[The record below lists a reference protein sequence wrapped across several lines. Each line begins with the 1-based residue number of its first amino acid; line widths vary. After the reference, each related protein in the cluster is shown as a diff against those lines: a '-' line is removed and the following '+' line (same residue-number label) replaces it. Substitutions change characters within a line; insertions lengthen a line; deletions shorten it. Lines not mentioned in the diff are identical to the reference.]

1 MKICTKD
8 TEEVRGLR
16 YEDLE
21 VGDVFRL
28 ETSQRGEVVAIRS
41 SEGYVYLAHSR
52 NPHLLGMTFHKPSS
66 TARIDTTTLTR
77 YPNACIVLGDP
88 E

>member
-21 VGDVFRL
+21 VGDIFVW
-28 ETSQRGEVVAIRS
+28 IRTNDNAVLKT
-41 SEGYVYLAHSR
+41 SEGYVYLLDPYAGKHYDDMESADS
-52 NPHLLGMTFHKPSS
+52 LV
-66 TARIDTTTLTR
+66 TR
-77 YPNACIVLGDP
+77 FPNACIDPGDP